1 MSSGDDLDRMLDEF
15 YQMNPEFKK
24 KDPTIRIE
32 VLYDM
37 RTHDHENDNHCVI
50 EIKGPGK
57 FRVKMEFIR
66 NSLKRFYDTQ
76 VKRTFSL
83 FPI

>member
-1 MSSGDDLDRMLDEF
+1 MSSGDDLDRMLDKF

-24 KDPTIRIE
+24 KDPTIQID
-32 VLYDM
+32 VVYDM
-37 RTHDHENDNHCVI
+37 RMHDKENENHCVI
-50 EIKGPGK
+50 VITGSAK

-76 VKRTFSL
+76 VKRTF
-83 FPI
+83 